1 MRDIHLSDIS
11 RHRAA
16 IMGIAMICIILFH
29 VGVPRNDAFYGV
41 CRMGNIGVD
50 IFLFLSGIGLWYS
63 WTREPSERQTFF
75 RRWLTFYWRRL
86 RRVYPAWII
95 VSAAFYIPRFMA
107 RDSHSAAEWADLFGD
122 VLLNWDFWLN
132 DELTF
137 WYIPATMMLYI
148 FAPPYMA
155 LIRRLPDCRWLV
167 VAAFMWCIIMQYVTP
182 IHNAVGH
189 IEIFW
194 SRVPV
199 FFLGINIA
207 SGVKADRTLHRHML
221 WLIILLFA
229 MSLSA
234 CVWLEQMRHGRFPL
248 FVERML
254 YIPLA
259 VSFVLLLTQLLNRT
273 PRSFNKAMIW
283 VGGISLETYL
293 LHIEFV
299 MRDIKAFH
307 LGYWPTALLTI
318 TITLPIAWLLHKAID
333 KALKPSGNDRKPA
346 A

>member
-11 RHRAA
+11 RHRSA

-29 VGVPRNDAFYGV
+29 VGVPRQDAFYGV

-63 WTREPSERQTFF
+63 WTREPSGTQPFL
-75 RRWLTFYWRRL
+75 RRWLSFYWRRL
-86 RRVYPAWII
+86 RRVYPAWLL
-95 VSAAFYIPRFMA
+95 VASAFYIPRFMA
-107 RDSHSAAEWADLFGD
+107 HDSHSPAEWADLIGD
-122 VLLNWDFWLN
+122 VLVNWDFWLN

-155 LIRRLPDCRWLV
+155 LIRRLPAYRWLV
-167 VAAFMWCIIMQYVTP
+167 VAAFMWCIVMQYVTP

-194 SRVPV
+194 SRVPI

-207 SGVKADRTLHRHML
+207 AGVKADTTLHRHTL
-221 WLIILLFA
+221 WLVILLFGT
-229 MSLSA
+229 SLAA

-259 VSFVLLLTQLLNRT
+259 VSFILLLAQALSRM
-273 PRSFNKAMIW
+273 PRWFNMAMIW

-299 MRDIKAFH
+299 MRDIKTLH

-318 TITLPIAWLLHKAID
+318 AVTLPVAWLLHKAID
-333 KALKPSGNDRKPA
+333 KVLDIAGRKG
-346 A
+346 

>member
-11 RHRAA
+11 RYRSA

-29 VGVPRNDAFYGV
+29 VGVPRQDAFYGV

-63 WTREPSERQTFF
+63 WTREPSGTQPFL
-75 RRWLTFYWRRL
+75 RRWLSFYWRRL
-86 RRVYPAWII
+86 RRVYPAWLL
-95 VSAAFYIPRFMA
+95 VASAFYIPRFMA
-107 RDSHSAAEWADLFGD
+107 HDSHSPAEWADLIGD
-122 VLLNWDFWLN
+122 VLVNWDFWLN

-155 LIRRLPDCRWLV
+155 LIRRLPAYRWLV
-167 VAAFMWCIIMQYVTP
+167 VAAFMWCIVMQYVTP

-194 SRVPV
+194 SRVPI

-207 SGVKADRTLHRHML
+207 AGVKADTTLHRHTL
-221 WLIILLFA
+221 WLVILLFG
-229 MSLSA
+229 MSLAA

-259 VSFVLLLTQLLNRT
+259 VSFILLLAQALCRT
-273 PRSFNKAMIW
+273 PRLFNKAMIW

-299 MRDIKAFH
+299 MRDIKTLH

-318 TITLPIAWLLHKAID
+318 AVTLPVAWLLHKAID
-333 KALKPSGNDRKPA
+333 KVLDIAGRKA
-346 A
+346 

>member
-167 VAAFMWCIIMQYVTP
+167 VAAFMWCIIVQYVTP

-221 WLIILLFA
+221 WLIILLFV

>member
-11 RHRAA
+11 RHRSA

-29 VGVPRNDAFYGV
+29 VGVPRQDAFYGV

-63 WTREPSERQTFF
+63 WTREPSGTQPFL
-75 RRWLTFYWRRL
+75 RRWLSFYWRRL
-86 RRVYPAWII
+86 RRVYPAWLL
-95 VSAAFYIPRFMA
+95 VASAFYIPRFMA
-107 RDSHSAAEWADLFGD
+107 HDSHSPAEWADLIGD
-122 VLLNWDFWLN
+122 VLVNWDFWLN

-155 LIRRLPDCRWLV
+155 LIRRRPAYRWLV

-194 SRVPV
+194 SRVPI

-207 SGVKADRTLHRHML
+207 AGVKADTTLHRHTL
-221 WLIILLFA
+221 WLVILLFG
-229 MSLSA
+229 MSLAA

-259 VSFVLLLTQLLNRT
+259 VSFILLLAQALSRT
-273 PRSFNKAMIW
+273 PRWFNKAMIW

-299 MRDIKAFH
+299 MRDIKTLH

-318 TITLPIAWLLHKAID
+318 AVTLPVAWLLHKAID
-333 KALKPSGNDRKPA
+333 KVQGIAGRKA
-346 A
+346 

>member
-167 VAAFMWCIIMQYVTP
+167 VAAFMWCIIVQYVTP

-199 FFLGINIA
+199 FFIGINIA
-207 SGVKADRTLHRHML
+207 SGVKADRMLHRHML

-318 TITLPIAWLLHKAID
+318 IITLPIAWLLHKAID

>member
-167 VAAFMWCIIMQYVTP
+167 VAAFMWCIIVQYVTP

-259 VSFVLLLTQLLNRT
+259 VTFILLLTQLLNRT

-318 TITLPIAWLLHKAID
+318 IITLPIAWLLHKAID

>member
-167 VAAFMWCIIMQYVTP
+167 VAAFMWCIIVQYVTP

>member
-11 RHRAA
+11 RHRSA

-29 VGVPRNDAFYGV
+29 VGVPRQDAFYGV

-63 WTREPSERQTFF
+63 WTRETSGTQPFL
-75 RRWLTFYWRRL
+75 RRWLSFYWRRL
-86 RRVYPAWII
+86 RRVYPAWLL
-95 VSAAFYIPRFMA
+95 VASAFYIPRFMA
-107 RDSHSAAEWADLFGD
+107 HDSHSPAEWADLIGD
-122 VLLNWDFWLN
+122 VLVNWDFWLN

-155 LIRRLPDCRWLV
+155 LIRRLPAYRWLV
-167 VAAFMWCIIMQYVTP
+167 VAAFMWCIVMQYVTP

-194 SRVPV
+194 SRVPI

-207 SGVKADRTLHRHML
+207 AGVKADTTLHRHTL
-221 WLIILLFA
+221 WLIILLFGT
-229 MSLSA
+229 SLAA

-259 VSFVLLLTQLLNRT
+259 VSFILLLAQALSRT
-273 PRSFNKAMIW
+273 PRCFNKAMIW

-299 MRDIKAFH
+299 MRDIKTLH

-318 TITLPIAWLLHKAID
+318 AVTLPVAWLLHKAID
-333 KALKPSGNDRKPA
+333 KVQGIAGRKA
-346 A
+346 

>member
-167 VAAFMWCIIMQYVTP
+167 VAAFMWCIIVQYVTP

-318 TITLPIAWLLHKAID
+318 IITLPIAWLLHKAID
-333 KALKPSGNDRKPA
+333 KALKLSGNDRKA
-346 A
+346 AA

>member
-167 VAAFMWCIIMQYVTP
+167 VAAFMWCIIVQYVTP

-318 TITLPIAWLLHKAID
+318 IITLPIAWLLHKAID

>member
-63 WTREPSERQTFF
+63 WTREPSKRQTFF

-167 VAAFMWCIIMQYVTP
+167 VAAFMWCIIVQYVTP